1 MMRRSNSRRPP
12 ESDGAGYRTGAL
24 DGLAA
29 IAAPRRPGTCDSV
42 LGLVADAM
50 KAPITQAIDSSG
62 LGSTIPRSGGE
73 QDLTRATRERSVRHS
88 AAAKMFRAVFTA
100 EMRDFFLPTITSSL
114 SHQEHHV
121 FIFSMVPQIPEDFSS
136 PRVGEETL

>member
-1 MMRRSNSRRPP
+1 MSVEVQSLWPSIIFEAAGRRLTSRFDRMMRRSNSRRPP

-29 IAAPRRPGTCDSV
+29 IAAPRRPGTCVSV

-73 QDLTRATRERSVRHS
+73 QDS

-100 EMRDFFLPTITSSL
+100 EMRDFFLPTITS
-114 SHQEHHV
+114 
-121 FIFSMVPQIPEDFSS
+121 
-136 PRVGEETL
+136 